1 MRCTCSQLI
10 YSINSI
16 PKHQKHE
23 RRGGGEIIRTR
34 EPENQDIACI
44 AVSSSSDK
52 EPVHIKSQKYGCLNK
67 VQTLMP
73 LFKSMTRIVRE
84 DLKSLKLH
92 MKSYRKL
99 MATEGRIVN
108 LL

>member
-1 MRCTCSQLI
+1 M
-10 YSINSI
+10 
-16 PKHQKHE
+16 HQKHE

-34 EPENQDIACI
+34 EPENQDIVCI
-44 AVSSSSDK
+44 AVSSTSDK